1 MIGIGGAGMSAIAT
15 VLLEM
20 GYKVSGSDLKDSDV
34 VSSLQ
39 RAGADVRIGH
49 AACHVKG
56 ADMVVFSSAIPEY
69 NPEMQEAKRLGIP
82 ILHRSEMLGRILNQ
96 HDGIAVA
103 GAHGKTTI
111 TGMIAHI
118 LSRLGLDP
126 TVLAGGEMQNQCVH
140 ACWGRGRYVVA
151 EADESDGSFLRYY
164 PYIAVITSV
173 EADHLENYGG
183 RTGHLVASYEA
194 FLANIK
200 DDGTLVISGQAY
212 GILKHSVDMAA
223 ERLSV
228 IVYGLNP
235 RTESGG
241 SSMEACSAE
250 THCSQ
255 YYWADDICLSGATS
269 RFSVYHH
276 DQLLGRARLVVPGIY
291 NVENALAA
299 IAVARQVGL
308 EFEQV
313 VGAIEGFH
321 GAHRRFE
328 WVGAGDGVVVYDDYA
343 HHPTELKKTLQ
354 AAREFG
360 RRVIAI
366 FQPQRYSRTQLLM
379 EEFGRS
385 FQDADL
391 VVVTDIY
398 APPPEQP
405 LPGVSAERLA
415 NLVAEH
421 IGHERVL
428 YVGDKDLVADTLLPY
443 LRKNDLV
450 ITMGAGDVWQV
461 AQALVKRVQQKDVQS
476 V

>member
-1 MIGIGGAGMSAIAT
+1 MVGIGGVGMSAIAT

-34 VSSLQ
+34 IGSLQ
-39 RAGADVRIGH
+39 RAGADVYVGH
-49 AACHVKG
+49 AACQVKG
-56 ADMVVFSSAIPEY
+56 ADMVIFSSAIPEC
-69 NPEMQEAKRLGIP
+69 NPEMREAKRLGIP

-118 LSRLGLDP
+118 LSSLGLDP

-140 ACWGRGRYVVA
+140 ACWGQGRYVVA

-183 RTGHLVASYEA
+183 RPGHLVASYGA

-200 DDGTLVISGQAY
+200 DGGTLVISGQAY
-212 GILKHSVDMAA
+212 DILKDSVDEAA
-223 ERLSV
+223 GRLSV
-228 IVYGLNP
+228 IIYGLKDYAGS
-235 RTESGG
+235 RGSFMESYGE
-241 SSMEACSAE
+241 EAGLKE
-250 THCSQ
+250 
-255 YYWADDICLSGATS
+255 YYWADDVYLSGPTS
-269 RFSVYHH
+269 SFSVYHRN
-276 DQLLGRARLVVPGIY
+276 QVLGKARLAVPGIY

-308 EFEQV
+308 EFDQIV
-313 VGAIEGFH
+313 DVLEGFH

-360 RRVIAI
+360 RRVIAV

-391 VVVTDIY
+391 VVITDIY
-398 APPPEQP
+398 APPPEKP

-415 NLVAEH
+415 NLVAKN
-421 IGHERVL
+421 IGEERVL
-428 YVGDKDLVADTLLPY
+428 YVGNRDLIAEALLPH

-461 AQALVKRVQQKDVQS
+461 AHAIVKRAQETDAQGM
-476 V
+476 